1 METNTRTELSGIDP
15 TTDAPSRLRAVL
27 FAIGVTVGAA
37 LYVPLVVG
45 SATELWALLGN
56 DSFLVPFAVGG
67 TLATLS
73 LGAMAYYYVRYT
85 SLAVPVRLPT
95 RRDLAWVVVGI
106 VVPLAIQIG
115 LIVVGS
121 RFGVQPV
128 GGGIDAAAAAD
139 PVLVYS
145 LALVS
150 ALFLIGPVEELLYRG
165 VVQARLRQSFGPVAA
180 IGLTSLGFAA
190 GHVATLVWGGGDPFT
205 LGFGLSLLA
214 IASGSVVLG
223 VVYERTANLVPA
235 ILAHSL
241 FNGLLLALA
250 LATVL

>member
-15 TTDAPSRLRAVL
+15 TTEAPSRLRAVL
-27 FAIGVTVGAA
+27 FAIGVTLGAA

-45 SATELWALLGN
+45 STAELWALLGN
-56 DSFLVPFAVGG
+56 DGFLVPFAVGG
-67 TLATLS
+67 TFATLS

-95 RRDLAWVVVGI
+95 RRDLAWVVVGV

-128 GGGIDAAAAAD
+128 EGGIDAAAAAD

-165 VVQARLRQSFGPVAA
+165 VVQGRLRQSFGPVAA
-180 IGLTSLGFAA
+180 IGLTSVGFAA

-205 LGFGLSLLA
+205 LGFGLSLVA

-223 VVYERTANLVPA
+223 VVYERTGSLVPA